1 MFGERED
8 EGGEAAGAAGATASG
23 AAAPPPPTTAKTD
36 EGGRE
41 ARLMELYFRAV
52 PPRIVREL
60 RQLMEKAAEGAT
72 GGGGGAARRREE
84 MRKAESR
91 AVTVW
96 LVLLLRMLCWMNL
109 HTFHP
114 DDVQL
119 PKSDLV
125 DSRLPVYIS

>member
-1 MFGERED
+1 
-8 EGGEAAGAAGATASG
+8 
-23 AAAPPPPTTAKTD
+23 
-36 EGGRE
+36 
-41 ARLMELYFRAV
+41 MELYFRAV

-60 RQLMEKAAEGAT
+60 RQPMKKSAAGPT
-72 GGGGGAARRREE
+72 RRAARRREE

>member
-1 MFGERED
+1 
-8 EGGEAAGAAGATASG
+8 
-23 AAAPPPPTTAKTD
+23 
-36 EGGRE
+36 
-41 ARLMELYFRAV
+41 MELYFRAV

-60 RQLMEKAAEGAT
+60 RQLMEKAAEGAS
-72 GGGGGAARRREE
+72 GGGLGAAKRRREE
-84 MRKAESR
+84 MQRAESR

-96 LVLLLRMLCWMNL
+96 VVLLLRMLCWMNL

-119 PKSDLV
+119 PKSDLA